1 MDLYFV
7 QCTYM
12 EYVLSPLDMG
22 WGQGTQ
28 GENTSKQQGTYNKIV
43 IATRLTG
50 TDPGFARYEV
60 CSDLWA
66 LLKKR
71 GYIIKTKTHQD
82 SS

>member
-1 MDLYFV
+1 
-7 QCTYM
+7 M

-43 IATRLTG
+43 IAARLTG
-50 TDPGFARYEV
+50 TDPGFVGCEV

-66 LLKKR
+66 LLKKK
-71 GYIIKTKTHQD
+71 GVYN
-82 SS
+82 